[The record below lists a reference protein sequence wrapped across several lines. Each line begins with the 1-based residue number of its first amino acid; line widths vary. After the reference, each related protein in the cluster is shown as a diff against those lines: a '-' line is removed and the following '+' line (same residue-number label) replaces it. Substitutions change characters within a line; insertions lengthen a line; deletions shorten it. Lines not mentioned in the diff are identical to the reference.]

1 MHIGKAIKWFQVE
14 KRVPSVMMAKSLG
27 VTPQQFSRWRASKDL
42 KLSIVVASAAVL
54 GVSPGE
60 LIDRAKCL

>member
-1 MHIGKAIKWFQVE
+1 MHIGNSIKAFQNE
-14 KRVPSVMMAKSLG
+14 TGTPSVKMAKSLG
-27 VTPQQFSRWRASKDL
+27 VTPQQFSRWRSSKDL

-60 LIDRAKCL
+60 LIDRAKGL